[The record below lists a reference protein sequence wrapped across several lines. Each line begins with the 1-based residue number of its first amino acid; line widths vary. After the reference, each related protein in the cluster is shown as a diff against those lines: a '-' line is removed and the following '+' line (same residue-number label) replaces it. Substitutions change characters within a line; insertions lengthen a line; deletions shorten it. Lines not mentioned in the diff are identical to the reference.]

1 MGPAG
6 SSHFSPRLWVEDF
19 FPFPLAWRPSLRF
32 FPSSLIRHWA
42 FSPSSSPSPLPHSPC
57 RHRKTSPKPVLY
69 THRQT
74 FLIWARVSSFCESLF
89 LGARRWCHQ
98 DWYCQEQRGREVYRK
113 LSVCRPAPRITAC
126 KTTPKRDQN
135 KFTVFLEWLVEA
147 MAIFALTVNFLTRI
161 FLLYFFCFKP
171 EQLRFIFPGIIFWRH
186 MGQSRCFSLPRG
198 SDHVDRSRS
207 TFCIHICRQ
216 LIK

>member
-1 MGPAG
+1 MRSAVSRIPVRFTGSSVVFRDVITLKSSCKSRAKEMLTLSRGLTAASPLLCPLSAHTPSAKGKAFTSHSRSHDVAQVSRIVGLNCLQVIGPAG

-57 RHRKTSPKPVLY
+57 RHRKTSPKPVPY

-89 LGARRWCHQ
+89 LGARRWCNQ

-113 LSVCRPAPRITAC
+113 
-126 KTTPKRDQN
+126 
-135 KFTVFLEWLVEA
+135 
-147 MAIFALTVNFLTRI
+147 
-161 FLLYFFCFKP
+161 
-171 EQLRFIFPGIIFWRH
+171 
-186 MGQSRCFSLPRG
+186 
-198 SDHVDRSRS
+198 
-207 TFCIHICRQ
+207 
-216 LIK
+216 